1 MPISLRAEYEREEPR
16 PTSPLKHTAAI
27 QVLTVWSW
35 VLFSLD
41 LIYPTF
47 FYVSLQLGFA
57 NPLIASPTS
66 ATKTSITWSVALR
79 DFFLVRVIIA
89 ALTMGHVKLLT
100 HHDSNSQAVSTTGLR
115 LRALAVAAGVCL
127 FGLVTL
133 LIIYLLLL
141 ENVFGSDGLAVFA
154 SEGEAISSSISSSSA
169 EAGSG
174 LDTDSNTSPD
184 QFGYLWDCMSGT
196 NKLVSAVDCTV
207 LQKLC
212 FDPAA
217 ASAATSPDA
226 LPPLRKDCPGVTHLP
241 PDLPRGSNLVS
252 ILSYSMESSVRNYAD
267 TWTQKATSLLTA
279 QWLWSWDYW
288 ANHWSASLSQ

>member
-1 MPISLRAEYEREEPR
+1 
-16 PTSPLKHTAAI
+16 
-27 QVLTVWSW
+27 
-35 VLFSLD
+35 
-41 LIYPTF
+41 
-47 FYVSLQLGFA
+47 
-57 NPLIASPTS
+57 
-66 ATKTSITWSVALR
+66 
-79 DFFLVRVIIA
+79 
-89 ALTMGHVKLLT
+89 MGHVKLLT

-169 EAGSG
+169 EAAVA
-174 LDTDSNTSPD
+174 DTDSNTSPD
-184 QFGYLWDCMSGT
+184 QLVIFGLHVWYEQARERGGLHCVAEVM
-196 NKLVSAVDCTV
+196 L
-207 LQKLC
+207 
-212 FDPAA
+212 DPAA

-288 ANHWSASLSQ
+288 ANHWSASLS